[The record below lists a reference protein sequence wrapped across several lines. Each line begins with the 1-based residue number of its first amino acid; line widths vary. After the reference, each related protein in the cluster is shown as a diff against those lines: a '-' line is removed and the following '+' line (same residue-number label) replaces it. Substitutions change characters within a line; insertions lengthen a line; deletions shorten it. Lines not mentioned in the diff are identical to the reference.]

1 MDDRLITLQRLI
13 QAQPDDTDLRL
24 ELASALQGAGE
35 RRRAVV
41 EYSRVAVAMV
51 NRHALQDAAAVCK
64 LVLDLAPDHAPTH
77 ELLLDICGLDD
88 ALAAQTARIIAA
100 MHGIKIPAARPAP
113 RPPPAPA
120 AEEEFILLAAPKVV
134 ATAQP
139 VAIARSADLES
150 GPPASTRRLRP
161 RSVPT
166 APPSSAGISIN
177 LPATSSSEPGA
188 GRLAA
193 PASEDPFDD
202 FGANGVSTIDRLK
215 AMARAR
221 QLGQLEELPG
231 VRGAAPA
238 LAPTPLAGPTP
249 SPPATPW
256 PAQAPQPTDAAT
268 AARRTEDEVLELDPD
283 DLMVLDDDDHEP
295 LSAPSAGPHSLDF
308 SDLYPEPTEHAA
320 TPVPLRTPA
329 PSISAQTPAATPLP
343 RRAPRRP
350 AQAPVSPPSAR
361 ALPAAHTSIVDA
373 RALDDLK
380 AQTVQRGEPV
390 EQTSLVDMDA
400 LVRAAEA
407 RRGAA
412 RPLRP
417 PESTSVVDVQR
428 LETLARG
435 SATEVARNE
444 PVLAGEGRR
453 GHHRM
458 VFDASTRVATT
469 EGEEAPPRR
478 PAHRD
483 VHSVSTIV
491 ASLDAGR
498 TPLPDL
504 DDATRPVPA
513 PVAAALDRLART
525 SRPSSGRST
534 ALPRQERPAPRSRA
548 AAPPRA
554 TERPAPEPEP
564 IATVSADQLANVP
577 LLAGLPLA
585 VTNGLMDVAFVQ
597 RHPAGT
603 VLLEPGMDVIG
614 VAVVLDGEVVLSDLR
629 ARLEPVVLRAGDFF
643 GQEQYLTGQASTW
656 RAETRR
662 ETVTLFLVP
671 EVLAQLGERDPSIW
685 DALWRQVV
693 RE

>member
-1 MDDRLITLQRLI
+1 MRRSVVDVEGGLRNIFLRCRVWYGVVQTATGDLGRMDDRLITLQRLI

-268 AARRTEDEVLELDPD
+268 AARRTEDEVLYQRGLCD
-283 DLMVLDDDDHEP
+283 DGKIRRVRVCSP
-295 LSAPSAGPHSLDF
+295 KS
-308 SDLYPEPTEHAA
+308 HARNPA
-320 TPVPLRTPA
+320 FDVTPA
-329 PSISAQTPAATPLP
+329 KLVTAYVTERGVLKRGNLIRLP
-343 RRAPRRP
+343 R
-350 AQAPVSPPSAR
+350 
-361 ALPAAHTSIVDA
+361 
-373 RALDDLK
+373 K
-380 AQTVQRGEPV
+380 
-390 EQTSLVDMDA
+390 
-400 LVRAAEA
+400 
-407 RRGAA
+407 
-412 RPLRP
+412 
-417 PESTSVVDVQR
+417 
-428 LETLARG
+428 
-435 SATEVARNE
+435 
-444 PVLAGEGRR
+444 
-453 GHHRM
+453 
-458 VFDASTRVATT
+458 
-469 EGEEAPPRR
+469 
-478 PAHRD
+478 
-483 VHSVSTIV
+483 
-491 ASLDAGR
+491 
-498 TPLPDL
+498 
-504 DDATRPVPA
+504 
-513 PVAAALDRLART
+513 
-525 SRPSSGRST
+525 
-534 ALPRQERPAPRSRA
+534 
-548 AAPPRA
+548 
-554 TERPAPEPEP
+554 
-564 IATVSADQLANVP
+564 
-577 LLAGLPLA
+577 
-585 VTNGLMDVAFVQ
+585 
-597 RHPAGT
+597 
-603 VLLEPGMDVIG
+603 
-614 VAVVLDGEVVLSDLR
+614 
-629 ARLEPVVLRAGDFF
+629 
-643 GQEQYLTGQASTW
+643 
-656 RAETRR
+656 
-662 ETVTLFLVP
+662 
-671 EVLAQLGERDPSIW
+671 
-685 DALWRQVV
+685 
-693 RE
+693 